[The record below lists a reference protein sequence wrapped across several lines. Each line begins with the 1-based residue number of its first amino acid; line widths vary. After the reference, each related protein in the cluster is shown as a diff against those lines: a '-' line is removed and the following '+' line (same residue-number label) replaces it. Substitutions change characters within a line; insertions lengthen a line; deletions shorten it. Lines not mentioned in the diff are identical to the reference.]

1 LSIRIGSH
9 NIEAIFFDFD
19 GVFTDN
25 KVWTS
30 STGDELVVCS
40 KSDSLGLD
48 SFRKFIEE
56 QSMQL
61 RLAIVSKERN
71 EIVQIRARK
80 LRLECF
86 TGVDDKANFI
96 TSRCKVS
103 QKSYIY
109 FGNDINDIEAMNHA
123 AISLA
128 PNDAEPRA
136 KDVATFVGKSSGGNG
151 FVREGLE
158 YIRSLIGRG

>member
-1 LSIRIGSH
+1 MSIIIGSYS
-9 NIEAIFFDFD
+9 IEAIFFDFD

-25 KVWTS
+25 KVWIS
-30 STGDELVVCS
+30 STGEEFVVCS

-48 SFRKFIEE
+48 NFRQFIEE
-56 QSMQL
+56 QSLQV
-61 RLAIVSKERN
+61 RLAIISKETN
-71 EIVQIRARK
+71 EVVKIRARK

-86 TGVDDKANFI
+86 TGVDNKANFI
-96 TSRCKVS
+96 ANSCKLS

-128 PNDAEPRA
+128 PKDAEPRA
-136 KDVATFVGKSSGGNG
+136 IEVATFLGKSSSGNG

-158 YIRSLIGRG
+158 YITTLIERG